1 MSRLISMGR
10 LKQHDYQYT
19 CECVKR
25 GRQPRP
31 GAKRK
36 VLGDLHLHKEHA
48 LGLRFV
54 FALVSLVRSVVR
66 LV

>member
-1 MSRLISMGR
+1 MRMC
-10 LKQHDYQYT
+10 Q
-19 CECVKR
+19 KR
-25 GRQPRP
+25 EAAEA

-54 FALVSLVRSVVR
+54 FALVSLVRSVVH